1 MITDEMIEA
10 GAEAIKLRIT
20 ECFGVS
26 VPKELAQACL
36 EAALQTKLTEADKL
50 LEVMGYSLEVAN
62 RCIES
67 GDLIL
72 VGSAYHSMIK
82 QDLAQYQSYKAGRE

>member
-36 EAALQTKLTEADKL
+36 EAALQAKLTEQDKL
-50 LEVMGYSLEVAN
+50 PTSDEIEDAGGYAGIEPERLEVA
-62 RCIES
+62 
-67 GDLIL
+67 
-72 VGSAYHSMIK
+72 IK
-82 QDLAQYQSYKAGRE
+82 FIYDKRTYKSGRE